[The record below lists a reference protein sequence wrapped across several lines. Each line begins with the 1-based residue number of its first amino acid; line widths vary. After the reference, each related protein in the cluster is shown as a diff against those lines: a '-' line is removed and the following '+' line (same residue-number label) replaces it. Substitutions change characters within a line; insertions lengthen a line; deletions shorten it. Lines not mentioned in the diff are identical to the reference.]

1 MKKIN
6 IDKILRIF
14 LYLIFYVLLA
24 VAIIS
29 FCASSTEAEA
39 YYEPTVQFTSIPIK
53 EQIKHDE
60 EIAYQEWL
68 SSHKTAIIE
77 CRDCETEYLIEVTEE
92 DIDLMA
98 RVVMSEGSTLSFD
111 AKQAIATTIVNRTKD
126 TKIDFKNQNSVK
138 EVVYHKNAY
147 STEDN
152 GEPTQDCYDASIAA
166 LTYEV
171 FPSNMF
177 LFREDYYHT
186 YGQPYMHIGTTFF
199 STIGDPEYE

>member
-1 MKKIN
+1 MKK
-6 IDKILRIF
+6 DKLGKLLRLIL
-14 LYLIFYVLLA
+14 YVSIYILFALA
-24 VAIIS
+24 IVV
-29 FCASSTEAEA
+29 FCASTSEA
-39 YYEPTVQFTSIPIK
+39 YTESKDIFSEIPLK
-53 EQIKHDE
+53 EKIKHDE

-68 SSHKTAIIE
+68 LNHTEAIIE

-126 TKIDFKNQNSVK
+126 TEFDFKNQNSVK

-186 YGQPYMHIGTTFF
+186 YGQPYMHIGTTYF